1 MIGNR
6 PKARSSSASSL
17 PHKLASSTPR
27 SVFGQVPSWP
37 LSSMIHKVRASG
49 PHPIST
55 TKCQNSPSFLPL
67 TLIPSPKFLPFMAL
81 CHSSTPPPSRAR
93 IRRRSVHS
101 PIYPPFGRG
110 SLCVRACVRGGDGD
124 GDVPRFHRPSQSDY
138 LSDLLPIRVYTHTH
152 IYVCVQNLLIDW
164 VFPQ

>member
-110 SLCVRACVRGGDGD
+110 SLCVRACVRACVREGRGWGW
-124 GDVPRFHRPSQSDY
+124 GCPQVPSPISIRLPERPSTY
-138 LSDLLPIRVYTHTH
+138 PRIHTH
-152 IYVCVQNLLIDW
+152 SYICVCSKFID
-164 VFPQ
+164 